1 LAENS
6 QDDQERSED
15 PTQKR
20 LDDAVKRGDV
30 AKSQEVNTWFLLA
43 GGTFALFAFGGFGA
57 DRLTRTFAQLFASS
71 HAVGMDG
78 RAIIRLSGQLMLDT
92 LIAIGPML
100 VIVIAAAIGSN
111 LVQHRW
117 VWTGESLKPQASRVS
132 PIAGAKR
139 VFSKQALV
147 QFVKGLAKI
156 GIVSA
161 VMLAVVAP
169 EVDRV
174 MQLAAGDYGMIL
186 PLVNSLTMRL
196 LIGVVAVM
204 AVVAALDWLWSR
216 HTWYERQRM
225 SVRDIRDEYKESE
238 GDPTIKAK
246 LRQIRQSRMRKRMMA
261 EVPKATVIITNP
273 THYAIALKY
282 EKGMPAPK
290 CVAKGVDVLALR
302 IRELAEEHRVPIVE
316 NPPLARALHKS
327 VEIDQD
333 VPPEHYKAVAEVIG
347 YVMKLRRGVR
357 H

>member
-1 LAENS
+1 MAEGS

-43 GGTFALFAFGGFGA
+43 GATLVLFAFGGSAA
-57 DRLTRTFAQLFASS
+57 DRLARTFAQVFATS
-71 HAVGMDG
+71 HAIGMDG
-78 RAIIRLSGQLMLDT
+78 RSIIRLSGNILADA
-92 LIAIGPML
+92 LIAVGPL
-100 VIVIAAAIGSN
+100 VFILLVAAIGSN
-111 LVQHRW
+111 LIQHPF
-117 VWTGESLKPQASRVS
+117 VWTGESLKPKLARIS
-132 PIAGAKR
+132 PTEGAKR
-139 VFSKQALV
+139 MFSKHALV
-147 QFVKGLAKI
+147 QFAKGLAKI
-156 GIVSA
+156 ALVSA
-161 VMLAVVAP
+161 VMVAVVMPQFGNVVQLLTAEHTTILP
-169 EVDRV
+169 VTFMLV
-174 MQLAAGDYGMIL
+174 MQL
-186 PLVNSLTMRL
+186 L
-196 LIGVVAVM
+196 LGVVAVM
-204 AVVAALDWLWSR
+204 AVIAALDWLWSR

-225 SVRDIRDEYKESE
+225 SLRDIRDEYKESE

-246 LRQIRQSRMRKRMMA
+246 LRQIRQARMRRRMMS

-273 THYAIALKY
+273 THYAVALKY
-282 EKGMPAPK
+282 EKGMAAPR
-290 CVAKGVDVLALR
+290 CVAKGADLVALR

-347 YVMKLRRGVR
+347 YVLRLQRGIR